1 LADPESTRRFG
12 DHVRITAEL
21 QHPGIPPVFDA
32 GTLHDGRP
40 FMLMKLI
47 MGRTLDAILKE
58 QIQLTTERGRL
69 VPVVEEVCRT
79 VAYAHFRG
87 IVHRDVQP
95 ANVMIDAFGEIQ
107 VLGWGLALVIPKE
120 GSVTVPAEEARRGT
134 DFGNPAYMAPEQA
147 RGEAADF

>member
-1 LADPESTRRFG
+1 ILGEIARGRMGVVYRVCDHALGREVACKVPAWTSLADPESTRRFG

-107 VLGWGLALVIPKE
+107 VLGWGLALVIP
-120 GSVTVPAEEARRGT
+120 
-134 DFGNPAYMAPEQA
+134 
-147 RGEAADF
+147 